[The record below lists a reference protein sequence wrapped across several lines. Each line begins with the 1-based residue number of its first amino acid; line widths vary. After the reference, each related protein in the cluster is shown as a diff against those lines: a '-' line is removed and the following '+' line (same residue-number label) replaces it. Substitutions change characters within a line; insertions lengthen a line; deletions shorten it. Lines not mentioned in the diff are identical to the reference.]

1 MSKDIAKLPETSLR
15 MVHYGGSLWCHTIF
29 NIGTSKRQDFFLKIG
44 IKTVL
49 VIQTENL
56 KRLCY
61 IINMPCVLQHK
72 RYYMDKIV
80 LMSFNLFNEN
90 ITDQGHVT
98 LPVLFVYRE

>member
-1 MSKDIAKLPETSLR
+1 
-15 MVHYGGSLWCHTIF
+15 
-29 NIGTSKRQDFFLKIG
+29 
-44 IKTVL
+44 
-49 VIQTENL
+49 
-56 KRLCY
+56 
-61 IINMPCVLQHK
+61 MPCVLKHK